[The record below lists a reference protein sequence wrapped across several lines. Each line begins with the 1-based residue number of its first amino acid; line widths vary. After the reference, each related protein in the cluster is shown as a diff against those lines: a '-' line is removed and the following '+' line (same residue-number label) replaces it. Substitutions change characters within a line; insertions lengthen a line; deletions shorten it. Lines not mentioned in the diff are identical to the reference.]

1 MDIRRAGWTGSRVV
15 DGEPIAYRAALVEKA
30 TGRVGRSSASGDEQ
44 PWGTGAVVRD
54 GFGFQGRLDVDGK
67 GMKGGGVRDRRVFG
81 DKYACRPCRSG
92 INGGELDNRI
102 VAVVEEEG
110 KNIAQSVYAGTEIH
124 CSAIS
129 LVSDFLIRYC
139 KGDDM

>member
-1 MDIRRAGWTGSRVV
+1 MRVV
-15 DGEPIAYRAALVEKA
+15 DDEPIAYRAALVEKA
-30 TGRVGRSSASGDEQ
+30 TGRVGGSSASGDEQ

-81 DKYACRPCRSG
+81 DEYASRPCRSG

-102 VAVVEEEG
+102 VAVVEEEER
-110 KNIAQSVYAGTEIH
+110 NIAQCVYAGAEIH

-129 LVSDFLIRYC
+129 LVSDSLIRYC
-139 KGDDM
+139 KADDM